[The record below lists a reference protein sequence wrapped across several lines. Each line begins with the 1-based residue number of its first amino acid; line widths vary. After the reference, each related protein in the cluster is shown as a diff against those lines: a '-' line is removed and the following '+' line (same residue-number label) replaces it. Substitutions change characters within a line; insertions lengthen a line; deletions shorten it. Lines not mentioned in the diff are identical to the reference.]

1 MKRLAARRPS
11 LPGRLREGGSEVSDR
26 GLLFVFSL
34 CVIAASLAVAVWLA
48 ATGQA
53 AYVDGLFLLIS
64 CLVLALAFGLYVRYL
79 IRSAMVGAPVTT
91 PAKSAAAA
99 PEKAASPVPAE
110 SRELAGKAR

>member
-1 MKRLAARRPS
+1 M
-11 LPGRLREGGSEVSDR
+11 SDR
-26 GLLFVFSL
+26 GLLCIFSL

-79 IRSAMVGAPVTT
+79 VRSVAAENPVAT
-91 PAKSAAAA
+91 PSKSAAAA
-99 PEKAASPVPAE
+99 PEKSP
-110 SRELAGKAR
+110 SRVTAVTGELAGKAQAR